1 MSCFHPLHTHLKP
14 PERLNNP
21 FGYVPSP
28 LCQLAAGETQRFIL
42 SQDSWQ
48 EELHQGKMFG
58 VLVVENHEG
67 VLGFLAAYSGLLA
80 NRNDWEWFVPP
91 VFDAQQPDGHFK
103 KEEAVISQINKR
115 LNLLPQSSEWQ
126 QAQRKLEEMR
136 QTQAAELSAYKQRMA
151 EAKAK
156 RDIVREAREKDPTLP
171 SEEELAKESQKMKA
185 DLRRLKK
192 RHAEALAAQE
202 AIWRNMQAEA
212 DALKQER
219 RQRSEAL
226 QRWLFSHFAVLN
238 AKGEKRHLLD
248 IFAHTPTPIPPSGAG
263 DCCAPKLL
271 QYAYLHHMRP
281 LSIAEFW
288 WGDSPMGTLRRHLAY
303 YPACRGKCLPI
314 LTHMLQGIDVDDN
327 PWEKTT
333 EATPAVIFEDQ
344 WIMVVN
350 KPAGMLSVPGK
361 REKQSVW
368 KFAQS
373 HCPEADGPLIV
384 HRLDM
389 ATSGVL
395 VIAKTKRIHQHLQA
409 QFHHRTVEKQYVAL
423 LETPLPP
430 QMPNEGTISLPL
442 CADPLDRPLQRVD
455 MVQGKPAVTHY
466 ATSDGQRVTLYP
478 KTGRTHQLRVH
489 CAHPDGLNRPIKGD
503 TLYGTPSDRLYLHAE
518 AITITHPISG
528 ERMTFKAESPF

>member
-58 VLVVENHEG
+58 VLVVESHEG

-91 VFDAQQPDGHFK
+91 VFDAQQPGGHFK

-171 SEEELAKESQKMKA
+171 SEEELTKESQKMKA

-248 IFAHTPTPIPPSGAG
+248 IFAHCNMPTCTICAHSLLPSSGG
-263 DCCAPKLL
+263 ETHL
-271 QYAYLHHMRP
+271 
-281 LSIAEFW
+281 
-288 WGDSPMGTLRRHLAY
+288 WG
-303 YPACRGKCLPI
+303 
-314 LTHMLQGIDVDDN
+314 
-327 PWEKTT
+327 
-333 EATPAVIFEDQ
+333 
-344 WIMVVN
+344 
-350 KPAGMLSVPGK
+350 
-361 REKQSVW
+361 
-368 KFAQS
+368 
-373 HCPEADGPLIV
+373 
-384 HRLDM
+384 
-389 ATSGVL
+389 
-395 VIAKTKRIHQHLQA
+395 
-409 QFHHRTVEKQYVAL
+409 
-423 LETPLPP
+423 
-430 QMPNEGTISLPL
+430 
-442 CADPLDRPLQRVD
+442 
-455 MVQGKPAVTHY
+455 
-466 ATSDGQRVTLYP
+466 
-478 KTGRTHQLRVH
+478 H
-489 CAHPDGLNRPIKGD
+489 CAAISPI
-503 TLYGTPSDRLYLHAE
+503 TRLVVANVCPSS
-518 AITITHPISG
+518 PIC
-528 ERMTFKAESPF
+528 FKAST

>member
-136 QTQAAELSAYKQRMA
+136 QTQAAELSAYKQRMS

-171 SEEELAKESQKMKA
+171 SEEELTKESQKMKA

-226 QRWLFSHFAVLN
+226 QRWLFSRFAVLN
-238 AKGEKRHLLD
+238 AKGENG
-248 IFAHTPTPIPPSGAG
+248 ICSTS
-263 DCCAPKLL
+263 
-271 QYAYLHHMRP
+271 
-281 LSIAEFW
+281 
-288 WGDSPMGTLRRHLAY
+288 
-303 YPACRGKCLPI
+303 LP
-314 LTHMLQGIDVDDN
+314 
-327 PWEKTT
+327 
-333 EATPAVIFEDQ
+333 
-344 WIMVVN
+344 
-350 KPAGMLSVPGK
+350 
-361 REKQSVW
+361 
-368 KFAQS
+368 
-373 HCPEADGPLIV
+373 
-384 HRLDM
+384 
-389 ATSGVL
+389 
-395 VIAKTKRIHQHLQA
+395 IHQHPFPHQEPVTA
-409 QFHHRTVEKQYVAL
+409 APPNCCNMPTYTICAL
-423 LETPLPP
+423 SLLPSSGGETRLW
-430 QMPNEGTISLPL
+430 G
-442 CADPLDRPLQRVD
+442 
-455 MVQGKPAVTHY
+455 
-466 ATSDGQRVTLYP
+466 
-478 KTGRTHQLRVH
+478 H
-489 CAHPDGLNRPIKGD
+489 CAAISPIIRPVVANVCP
-503 TLYGTPSDRLYLHAE
+503 YS
-518 AITITHPISG
+518 PIC
-528 ERMTFKAESPF
+528 FKALK